1 MNLSSKFPLFAVLI
15 LLISTGCTD
24 NPYKGEDAEN
34 QITSYGVL
42 VHPMTNNHSA
52 APGFDTD
59 FILTVWNIGS
69 ETATFKMEVT
79 HKDEGIETVSF
90 EKNMNNMTILADG
103 VLPLIV
109 NVNLSSSAT
118 GILRTDIEFSS
129 ESNEANFTTSQK
141 VTLEVNSDVTFDRR
155 CQIGNQVKVPT
166 IDSLWKVKGNKILNA
181 NSSVI
186 LEWDNN
192 EGLIFK
198 KKIELDEKFLF
209 KINQEVI
216 NKTSKRVNL

>member
-24 NPYKGEDAEN
+24 NPYRDEDAEN

-90 EKNMNNMTILADG
+90 EQNMNNMTILADG

-109 NVNLSSSAT
+109 NVNLS
-118 GILRTDIEFSS
+118 
-129 ESNEANFTTSQK
+129 
-141 VTLEVNSDVTFDRR
+141 
-155 CQIGNQVKVPT
+155 
-166 IDSLWKVKGNKILNA
+166 
-181 NSSVI
+181 
-186 LEWDNN
+186 
-192 EGLIFK
+192 LIH
-198 KKIELDEKFLF
+198 I
-209 KINQEVI
+209 
-216 NKTSKRVNL
+216 